1 MKKTVLW
8 VLLDLV
14 FVIVFN
20 VVFFV
25 AGGVE
30 HNPSVWIS
38 YAFIHLAYLM
48 VLITPLLIRSSS
60 SSAVFGFSI
69 YTISTTYFFIEF
81 VVGLVFVFL
90 NLDTAQLAIIIQVI
104 LAGLY
109 AIILIATLLSNEKTA
124 DDIERQEQ
132 EVAYIKEAAS
142 RVKMLIDTIESK
154 KANNDIE
161 KVYDLLHSS
170 PTRSNQ
176 YVYSLENQ
184 INNKIT
190 DLENSVSIGD
200 ENLISQLC
208 NEIITLTNER
218 NRKLRVSYH

>member
-48 VLITPLLIRSSS
+48 VLITPLLIRNSS

-81 VVGLVFVFL
+81 VVGLVFIFL
-90 NLDTAQLAIIIQVI
+90 NLDTVQLAIIIQVV
-104 LAGLY
+104 LAGLW
-109 AIILIATLLSNEKTA
+109 
-124 DDIERQEQ
+124 
-132 EVAYIKEAAS
+132 
-142 RVKMLIDTIESK
+142 
-154 KANNDIE
+154 
-161 KVYDLLHSS
+161 
-170 PTRSNQ
+170 
-176 YVYSLENQ
+176 
-184 INNKIT
+184 
-190 DLENSVSIGD
+190 
-200 ENLISQLC
+200 SQL
-208 NEIITLTNER
+208 
-218 NRKLRVSYH
+218 

>member
-48 VLITPLLIRSSS
+48 VLITPLLIRNSS

-81 VVGLVFVFL
+81 VVGLVFIFL
-90 NLDTAQLAIIIQVI
+90 NLDTVQLAIIIQVV

-109 AIILIATLLSNEKTA
+109 AVILIATLLSNEKTSN
-124 DDIERQEQ
+124 DIKRQEQ
-132 EVAYIKEAAS
+132 EVVYIKEAAS
-142 RVKMLIDTIESK
+142 RVKMLIDTTENK
-154 KANNDIE
+154 KTKNNIE
-161 KVYDLLHSS
+161 KVHDLLHSS
-170 PTRSNQ
+170 PTRSEQ

-184 INNKIT
+184 IYNKIT
-190 DLENSVSIGD
+190 DLENSISIGD
-200 ENLISQLC
+200 ENLITQLC
-208 NEIITLTNER
+208 SEIISMTNER
-218 NRKLRVSYH
+218 NRRLRASYH

>member
-14 FVIVFN
+14 FIIVYN

-25 AGGVE
+25 SGGFE

-48 VLITPLLIRSSS
+48 VLITPLLIRNSS

-81 VVGLVFVFL
+81 VTGLVFIFL
-90 NLDTAQLAIIIQVI
+90 NLDTAQAAIIVQVI

-109 AIILIATLLSNEKTA
+109 AVMLISTLLSNEKTA

-132 EVAYIKEAAS
+132 EVAYIKESAS
-142 RVKMLIDTIESK
+142 RVKNLIETAESK
-154 KANNDIE
+154 KAKKEIE

-170 PTRSNQ
+170 PTKSNQ
-176 YVYSLENQ
+176 YAYSIENQ
-184 INNKIT
+184 IVDKISK
-190 DLENSVSIGD
+190 LENSVALND
-200 ENLISQLC
+200 ENSIHSLC
-208 NEIITLTNER
+208 SEITSLSNER
-218 NRKLRVSYH
+218 NRRLRASYH